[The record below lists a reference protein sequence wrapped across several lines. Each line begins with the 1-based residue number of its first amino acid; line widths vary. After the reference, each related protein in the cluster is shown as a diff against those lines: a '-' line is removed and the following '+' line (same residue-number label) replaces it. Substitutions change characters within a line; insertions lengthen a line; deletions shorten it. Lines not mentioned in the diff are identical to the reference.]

1 MLNTLLLAQS
11 DMTAMMASPSFK
23 TYATYLLVIIA
34 GLALFY
40 PALLA
45 KIKAKFNGMIE
56 AAMQNRLGKDADPT
70 SPTSVPASGPSEPA
84 IAVTELVKRQAIAL
98 KTACPNATPD
108 LRLKWLEQGYDAPR
122 AQADYI
128 AVLEGKL
135 QAVPATPPLA
145 VDLAMPAA

>member
-23 TYATYLLVIIA
+23 TYATYLLVGVA
-34 GLALFY
+34 LLALFW
-40 PALLA
+40 PAALA
-45 KIKAKFNGMIE
+45 KLKAGFAGMIE
-56 AAMQNRLGKDADPT
+56 NAVKDRIPKDTDAAN
-70 SPTSVPASGPSEPA
+70 PAVGPSEPLQP
-84 IAVTELVKRQAIAL
+84 VTELVKRQAIAL

-135 QAVPATPPLA
+135 ATTPATPLP
-145 VDLAMPAA
+145 VDLAMPT